1 MKTIQTFF
9 KYTSL
14 SMLSMIGMSCYILAD
29 TLFISN
35 GVGTLGLTSLNLILP
50 MYNVIFGVGLLIG
63 VGAATR
69 FSILVSQE
77 KNKEADHYY
86 SQAILLGILVS
97 IPFVVIGFFFPEMVV
112 KMLGANEEVLSTSIE
127 YLRTFIVFTPFFIL
141 NQIVVTF
148 VRNDHN
154 PKLASIAM
162 VAGTLFN
169 IVFDYIFIFPCQ
181 LGMFGAALAT
191 GFSPIITLCICSLH
205 FIYKNNNFHFIK
217 SKLSFHH
224 LKTIFSIGLPAFITE
239 LSGGVITFVFN
250 MIILTIGGNIAV
262 ASYGIICNLA
272 IVVTSLYTGIAQGI
286 QPLLSRSYG
295 RKEYHLIHD
304 YTKYACFMSLILS
317 CIIYLIM
324 FIFPDSIV
332 GLFNSENN
340 MVMAKLAKEGLIIY
354 FFAFFFVGLNMIA
367 VSYFASTEKI
377 KPSFIISILR
387 GGSIVVPIVYILSNI
402 FSLNGVWSAFPIS
415 ELIVLI
421 FTIILYKKYKLK
433 KSSYDSAH

>member
-1 MKTIQTFF
+1 MKTFQTFF

-29 TLFISN
+29 TIFISN
-35 GVGTLGLTSLNLILP
+35 GVGSIGLTALNLILP
-50 MYNVIFGVGLLIG
+50 MYNVIFGFGLLIG

-77 KNKEADHYY
+77 RNKEADHFY

-97 IPFVVIGFFFPEMVV
+97 IPFVVIGFFFPEVVV
-112 KMLGANEEVLSTSIE
+112 KMLGANEEVLATAIS
-127 YLRTFIVFTPFFIL
+127 YLRTFIIFTPFFVL

-154 PKLASIAM
+154 PKLASLAM
-162 VAGTLFN
+162 LAGTLFN
-169 IVFDYIFIFPCQ
+169 IVFDYIFIFPMQ

-191 GFSPIITLCICSLH
+191 GFSPIVTLCICSLH

-217 SKLSFHH
+217 SRLSFKH
-224 LKTIFSIGLPAFITE
+224 LKTIFTIGLPSFITE

-250 MIILTIGGNIAV
+250 MIVLSIGGNIAV

-272 IVVTSLYTGIAQGI
+272 IVVTALYSGIAQGI
-286 QPLLSRSYG
+286 QPLLSRAYG
-295 RKEYHLIHD
+295 KKEYHLIHD
-304 YTKYACFMSLILS
+304 YSKYACIMSLILS
-317 CIIYLIM
+317 CIVYFIIM
-324 FIFPDSIV
+324 IFPDAIV

-340 MVMAKLAKEGLIIY
+340 IVMAKLAKEGLIIY
-354 FFAFFFVGLNMIA
+354 FGAFFFVGLNMIA
-367 VSYFASTEKI
+367 VSYFASTEKN

-387 GGSIVVPIVYILSNI
+387 GGIIVVPIVYLLSHF
-402 FSLNGVWSAFPIS
+402 FSLTGVWSAFPLS
-415 ELIVLI
+415 EALVLI
-421 FTIILYKKYKLK
+421 CTFCLFKKYKLHK
-433 KSSYDSAH
+433 NS